1 MTTCDCDIAKFILE
15 WRNVVS
21 LLEARG
27 VVLTDKFKSLWRA
40 FKLCK
45 DEYVVNY
52 MGRKQEDYEESEIP
66 TTSLTVD
73 KLLNFELEK

>member
-1 MTTCDCDIAKFILE
+1 MTTCDSKIVKFTLE
-15 WRNVVS
+15 WRNIVS
-21 LLEARG
+21 LPEARG
-27 VVLTDKFKSLWRA
+27 VVLTDKFKILWRA

-52 MGRKQEDYEESEIP
+52 MGRKQEDYEEGEIP